1 MKGFDVK
8 SAVIGLLLG
17 VCIMFV
23 IGAGAS
29 TVANIGRYRVT
40 GAGNSN
46 ACFVI
51 DSATG
56 NTWLRYSQN
65 QGVSLG
71 TPAEWNK
78 QEVKKIRS
86 QPAR

>member
-1 MKGFDVK
+1 MKGFDFK

-17 VCIMFV
+17 VCIMLV

-29 TVANIGRYRVT
+29 QVANVGRYRIA
-40 GAGNSN
+40 GSGNSN
-46 ACFVI
+46 TCFVI

-65 QGVSLG
+65 RGISLG
-71 TPAEWNK
+71 NPAEWNK

-86 QPAR
+86 QPTR